1 MIAYH
6 ITHSNVEKNQIY
18 ELLEPDFSII
28 DDSMKH
34 VITNNFPEG
43 LSHWGNYLYPKRAN
57 FQTAGMSVYETIY
70 EYERKLN
77 YPEKPS
83 RFQSIFATKS
93 IEDLKLWI
101 PTFQGRNIPFF
112 IWKIDTLDSKV
123 IELDSN
129 FLAGGDVLG
138 LQTFAPALTAYVAKE
153 YWNGS
158 MTGDPR
164 KELLISPKIK
174 FIEDVSNQILNIV

>member
-57 FQTAGMSVYETIY
+57 FQTSGMSVYETI
-70 EYERKLN
+70 
-77 YPEKPS
+77 
-83 RFQSIFATKS
+83 F
-93 IEDLKLWI
+93 
-101 PTFQGRNIPFF
+101 
-112 IWKIDTLDSKV
+112 
-123 IELDSN
+123 
-129 FLAGGDVLG
+129 
-138 LQTFAPALTAYVAKE
+138 
-153 YWNGS
+153 
-158 MTGDPR
+158 
-164 KELLISPKIK
+164 
-174 FIEDVSNQILNIV
+174 